1 MRGPGTPR
9 LRQPQPQCDGSWGAV
24 SEHHPHLA
32 ISLRYWS
39 RLCLS
44 TCWGLCS
51 KEFKKEGTGSEVRGG
66 QWGLLGRREPLGR
79 RGKDAEVFIQ
89 TSGKSPGLSLSVR
102 TADPRGG
109 GVLTAESP
117 EPSATSERELARRMS
132 GGWLR
137 PETGRLRFRFGL
149 HHYLFCDLD
158 MSHSLLELRAWS
170 MPPND
175 KT

>member
-1 MRGPGTPR
+1 M
-9 LRQPQPQCDGSWGAV
+9 Q
-24 SEHHPHLA
+24 
-32 ISLRYWS
+32 
-39 RLCLS
+39 
-44 TCWGLCS
+44 
-51 KEFKKEGTGSEVRGG
+51 
-66 QWGLLGRREPLGR
+66 
-79 RGKDAEVFIQ
+79 
-89 TSGKSPGLSLSVR
+89 
-102 TADPRGG
+102 TADPWGG

-117 EPSATSERELARRMS
+117 EPSAISERELARRMS